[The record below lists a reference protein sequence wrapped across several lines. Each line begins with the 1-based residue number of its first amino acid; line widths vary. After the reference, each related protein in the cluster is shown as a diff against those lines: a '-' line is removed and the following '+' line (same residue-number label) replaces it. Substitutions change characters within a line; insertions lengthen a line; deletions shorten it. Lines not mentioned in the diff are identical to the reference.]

1 MPGDKRD
8 KDGVYNDMDYLRK
21 RFASLLPRKHPSEL
35 LREDDVRLADLIGKY
50 RRSEEGEEKDALLDK
65 IFRRFPRTLFLAAIC
80 LEGDDP
86 SAAITDRTLHASPG
100 AKPLY
105 EENRPVVM
113 NGNPFY
119 KLAKKD
125 SGKRMHL
132 RMLVGK
138 SSGESFVPLFTDF
151 TKYTPVFGIKSR
163 VALFTIGE
171 VKAMCQAGQGILIN
185 PGEDVLV
192 IKPADM
198 WRIK

>member
-1 MPGDKRD
+1 
-8 KDGVYNDMDYLRK
+8 MDYLRK

-35 LREDDVRLADLIGKY
+35 IREEEVKLTDLIKKY
-50 RRSEEGEEKDALLDK
+50 RQSENEEEKKALFDQV
-65 IFRRFPRTLFLAAIC
+65 FAQFPKTLFLAAVC
-80 LEGDDP
+80 LEGEDP
-86 SAAITDRTLHASPG
+86 AVPVTDRTLHASPG
-100 AKPLY
+100 SKPLY
-105 EENRPVVM
+105 EENKPVIM

-138 SSGESFVPLFTDF
+138 SSGESFIPLFTDF

-163 VALFTIGE
+163 VALFTIRE
-171 VKAMCQAGQGILIN
+171 VKAMCGTGQGILIN
-185 PGEDVLV
+185 PGEDVF
-192 IKPADM
+192 IIRPSDM